1 MFKISIPAVGHLIFG
16 TVSDGSYVSLE
27 LRQLHAGISFG
38 EAGEDYGSIIFYAYL
53 FKGWDYRTI
62 PITKDLFEVHLGCK
76 A

>member
-1 MFKISIPAVGHLIFG
+1 MFKISIPAVGHLTFG
-16 TVSDGSYVSLE
+16 SVSDGSYINLE
-27 LRQLHAGISFG
+27 CRRLHVNLSFG
-38 EAGEDYGSIIFYAYL
+38 EAGDHYGSFIFSAYL